1 MKTSLSILF
10 EILFILYAFVVKILK
25 LHLITFFTVQ
35 TFYKRMALLNT
46 VRCILDFNNA
56 QLTEIPLYGKENLE
70 NMNNT
75 SILNA
80 IIKYLIKTK
89 RFDVSCCF
97 ANVMALRLILLSKL
111 VFSFFFVFVITI
123 IIFLFLGFFFFP
135 VISQHMY
142 LVLVMVNCSVEYAN
156 INIKKP
162 QIVHQLFILYFLKN
176 VWHSIFYW
184 LLIVWSLFGA
194 IGRR

>member
-1 MKTSLSILF
+1 MKTSLSIPP
-10 EILFILYAFVVKILK
+10 EILFIRYAFAVKILK

-35 TFYKRMALLNT
+35 TIYKRMALLNT

-56 QLTEIPLYGKENLE
+56 QLTEIPLYDKENLE

-89 RFDVSCCF
+89 RFDVSCYF
-97 ANVMALRLILLSKL
+97 ANVMALRLILLLKF

-123 IIFLFLGFFFFP
+123 IIIFFIFRGFFS
-135 VISQHMY
+135 SQVYH
-142 LVLVMVNCSVEYAN
+142 N
-156 INIKKP
+156 I
-162 QIVHQLFILYFLKN
+162 YM
-176 VWHSIFYW
+176 
-184 LLIVWSLFGA
+184 
-194 IGRR
+194 